1 MMKEQFGAKE
11 IVQPD
16 NVEHNKPM
24 ELPDDSGRYWSETE
38 LPDDRNPESTNF
50 KELPRNAEYESN
62 GYLYKTDDKGRIVS
76 AEGTLHMKDREGR
89 LPISVSIEQIGRG
102 DQRSDDDRGH
112 LIGDHFGG
120 SNKMDNLVPL
130 NKDLNRG
137 DYLAME
143 REMAD
148 AVKDGKTVYFK
159 VEPRYE
165 GESARPSMFKATAII
180 DGEKSVRYF
189 ENEGE

>member
-1 MMKEQFGAKE
+1 
-11 IVQPD
+11 
-16 NVEHNKPM
+16 
-24 ELPDDSGRYWSETE
+24 
-38 LPDDRNPESTNF
+38 
-50 KELPRNAEYESN
+50 
-62 GYLYKTDDKGRIVS
+62 
-76 AEGTLHMKDREGR
+76 
-89 LPISVSIEQIGRG
+89 
-102 DQRSDDDRGH
+102 
-112 LIGDHFGG
+112 
-120 SNKMDNLVPL
+120 MDNLVPL